1 MIAMIS
7 LPKYK
12 SPTQGISNST
22 HHWVN
27 TKAREIK
34 LNAGLFSQ
42 TDRQILMRTAHDSR
56 KLPMLS
62 FPLHD

>member
-27 TKAREIK
+27 TTKAREIK
-34 LNAGLFSQ
+34 LNTGLFSQ
-42 TDRQILMRTAHDSR
+42 TDRQILMRTAHGPGR
-56 KLPMLS
+56 
-62 FPLHD
+62 